1 MNVPFVISIQYIYLN
16 VLFVYVLCHL
26 SERSV
31 LFVLL
36 YVPRYYVT
44 DVRLSNPPVANQ
56 VTLGWLS
63 NNMSADHEEVHVPVK
78 KAPPKRAK
86 VVVF

>member
-56 VTLGWLS
+56 VTLGWLF

-78 KAPPKRAK
+78 KLPPKQAK
-86 VVVF
+86 LVVF